1 MPLDA
6 RTMSSRRVSWPAQQL
21 DSPRVRHE
29 VGNSDLRQAVCP
41 FIGPPHLL
49 APKFTSV
56 PASFAE
62 QNSAKTGGQRQL
74 RAVRGCELSGE
85 SHWHLRTSDASTMI
99 C

>member
-6 RTMSSRRVSWPAQQL
+6 RTMSSRRVSWPVQQL

-62 QNSAKTGGQRQL
+62 QNSAKTGANDNCEQFVAASSLGSRIGTSGL
-74 RAVRGCELSGE
+74 RILQP
-85 SHWHLRTSDASTMI
+85 
-99 C
+99 